1 MRAALLLAVMLL
13 AGSAR
18 AQNQVEWALTLEPAK
33 AAPGGKVLARL
44 HGKIASGWHLYSLST
59 PKGGPIPTTIRS
71 VDAAS
76 VESQRIFEPKPKR
89 AFDPNFNLDTE
100 TYEGDVV
107 FLLDIALKKDA
118 PAGPVEIGA
127 EVRYQVC
134 SDKLCIPPVKRR
146 ASSTMTIDAAA
157 PAVALAIPAG
167 YSEAKP
173 AAAAAVQTGAATP
186 ADSDLGI
193 FLLTAFGLGFLA
205 IFTPCVFPMIPITM
219 SFFLNRPETTRR
231 AAVTQAAIFC
241 LGIIVLFSG
250 LGLVTTAILGPFGV
264 VQLGSN
270 PWVNGLIA
278 VIFTVFGLSL
288 LGAFEI
294 TIPSVILTRLDRVS
308 QQGGTFGTL
317 LMGLTFSLASFAC
330 VGPFVG
336 TLLAASVQGG
346 STRPLAGMAVF
357 ATGLASPF
365 FLLAIFPAYLKRMPK
380 SGGWLAR
387 VKVVMGFI
395 ILAIMLKYLS
405 SVDQVL
411 QWNVLTRERFL
422 AAWLVLFAMAG
433 FYLLGFIRLEG
444 VSKDETLGLGR
455 LLTGA
460 FLVIFAI
467 SLVPGMFGARLGE
480 LDAYVPLP
488 TGQSGFGAAGGAG
501 GEGAIVWMKNQFQEG
516 LDKAKREGKLVFV
529 NFTGYA
535 CTNCHWMKS
544 NMFPRPEIAAA
555 MKQFVLVEL
564 YTDGSDPAS
573 EQNQELEQKL
583 FHTIAIPFYG
593 IFDGDGKVLAS
604 FPGQTRNAQEFL
616 AFLSQPAPA
625 PVAAASAPAAPTR
638 QSVLS
643 DLGLKTLEG
652 AAFDASPVADRV
664 LVLNFW
670 ATYCVPCISEIPNFN
685 RFSAEWASKGV
696 EVVGVALD
704 EEGAEVVKP
713 FLRKHPIK
721 YRVALGSEAVSEK
734 FQATPLPTTIV
745 FDRHGK
751 TIQRLQGFARPEA
764 VEAAVRQAL

>member
-1 MRAALLLAVMLL
+1 M
-13 AGSAR
+13 
-18 AQNQVEWALTLEPAK
+18 
-33 AAPGGKVLARL
+33 
-44 HGKIASGWHLYSLST
+44 
-59 PKGGPIPTTIRS
+59 
-71 VDAAS
+71 
-76 VESQRIFEPKPKR
+76 
-89 AFDPNFNLDTE
+89 
-100 TYEGDVV
+100 
-107 FLLDIALKKDA
+107 
-118 PAGPVEIGA
+118 
-127 EVRYQVC
+127 
-134 SDKLCIPPVKRR
+134 
-146 ASSTMTIDAAA
+146 
-157 PAVALAIPAG
+157 
-167 YSEAKP
+167 
-173 AAAAAVQTGAATP
+173 
-186 ADSDLGI
+186 
-193 FLLTAFGLGFLA
+193 
-205 IFTPCVFPMIPITM
+205 
-219 SFFLNRPETTRR
+219 
-231 AAVTQAAIFC
+231 
-241 LGIIVLFSG
+241 
-250 LGLVTTAILGPFGV
+250 
-264 VQLGSN
+264 
-270 PWVNGLIA
+270 
-278 VIFTVFGLSL
+278 FGLSL

-308 QQGGTFGTL
+308 QQGGTLGTL

-346 STRPLAGMAVF
+346 GMRPLAGMAVF
-357 ATGLASPF
+357 AAGLASPF

-422 AAWLVLFAMAG
+422 AAWVVLFAMAG
-433 FYLLGFIRLEG
+433 IYLLGFLRMEG

-501 GEGAIVWMKNQFQEG
+501 GETAIAWMKNQFQEG
-516 LDKAKREGKLVFV
+516 LERAKRENKLVFV

-616 AFLSQPAPA
+616 AFLNQPAPA
-625 PVAAASAPAAPTR
+625 SAPSAAAATSPSASP
-638 QSVLS
+638 SVLT

-652 AAFDASPVADRV
+652 AAFDPSLVSDRV

-670 ATYCVPCISEIPNFN
+670 ATWCVPCIREIPNFN
-685 RFSAEWASKGV
+685 RFSEEWASKGV
-696 EVVGVALD
+696 EVVGVSQD
-704 EEGAEVVKP
+704 EEGASVVKP
-713 FLRKHPIK
+713 FLSKHPIK
-721 YRVALGSEAVSEK
+721 YRLALGSDAASEK
-734 FQATPLPTTIV
+734 FQPTPLPTTIV

-751 TIQRLQGFARPEA
+751 AIQRFQGFAHPEA
-764 VEAAVRQAL
+764 IEAAVRQAL